1 MADAP
6 ITPVSGAS
14 SAPSHDSGAAEL
26 DVRPGLANEDGG
38 GVQDASVPARST
50 KGQFLPGEQWA
61 GNAKGR
67 AKGVKNRIT
76 LQRLLVEETLR
87 NKLGIKAEDLLQK
100 AIEMAMGTP
109 AKDGQPGTPGN
120 DKIMRTLLDKLLAT
134 PKNSEDGDAKDNA
147 ITVNINDLSGSSPR
161 PVATVSRGNQTLS
174 IPRVTSTETGDSD
187 NA

>member
-6 ITPVSGAS
+6 ITPVSGSDSPALGESLVQS
-14 SAPSHDSGAAEL
+14 SPRDEPRADS
-26 DVRPGLANEDGG
+26 PGMGEVL
-38 GVQDASVPARST
+38 ARSP
-50 KGQFLPGEQWA
+50 KGQFLPGEKWD
-61 GNAKGR
+61 GNSKGR

-100 AIEMAMGTP
+100 AIEMAMSG
-109 AKDGQPGTPGN
+109 D

-161 PVATVSRGNQTLS
+161 PVATVSRGNQTLT
-174 IPRVTSTETGDSD
+174 IPSAKLIDNSGDDS
-187 NA
+187 NG